1 MVIIGYI
8 IHATIST
15 SDIASFYT
23 LGNCQQGTHQ
33 PSGSSWYY
41 PLCNSYTGWTIAWQS
56 GSGFNTEIPVSGRG
70 RNFKIIVF
78 SPPGNGLTYTF
89 TLTKNG
95 APIPGAQITISGVSQ
110 TTGSVAGPFAMPAMT
125 GTTNNEYNIQVTS
138 TAVSAALEWNGC
150 LEVTVP

>member
-23 LGNCQQGTHQ
+23 LGNCQQGTHHR
-33 PSGSSWYY
+33 WV
-41 PLCNSYTGWTIAWQS
+41 PLGTIHCAIHIQDGRLPWQT
-56 GSGFNTEIPVSGRG
+56 GSGFNTEIPVNGSG
-70 RNFKIIVF
+70 RNFKINVGNA
-78 SPPGNGLTYTF
+78 PGVYQTYTF

-95 APIPGAQITISGVSQ
+95 APIPGAQITITGNAQ

-138 TAVSAALEWNGC
+138 TTGSAALEWNGC